1 MDLEQDVTGNYDQE
15 EGGSSNNDPDPSS
28 GDETSDPAE
37 REQTPPTMRR
47 HTRVNRK
54 PPEKLTYNE
63 KGAQAT
69 ERVGKTYG
77 VCLEPE
83 CRRLLQK
90 ISDQLNYLCELM
102 S

>member
-1 MDLEQDVTGNYDQE
+1 MFGV
-15 EGGSSNNDPDPSS
+15 SCFAFSA
-28 GDETSDPAE
+28 ETE
-37 REQTPPTMRR
+37 REQTPPTIRR
-47 HTRVNRK
+47 PTKVNRK

-77 VCLEPE
+77 VCVEPD